1 MHWDASESTTVSATS
16 STSNWWA
23 EEIQCEGE
31 AWEHCNKQS
40 CSHSAVS
47 FALLLQTKTCTKS
60 KPVSRKMT
68 HPRHLKEFL
77 QLGKKMQ
84 FLVSSSFDFLLL
96 LSLIQPL
103 FFLHAFLP
111 AATLKTSPPSS
122 STAVDKSRCSCRLL
136 FQGLLALLKDLST
149 LNPMN
154 FTENHSMASF
164 PGMATLEKKPFQL
177 CSVRACTYY
186 VK

>member
-1 MHWDASESTTVSATS
+1 MLLKAQQFLQPHQHQTDGQKKSSMKGKHENTVTNKAASTLLFPLLY
-16 STSNWWA
+16 
-23 EEIQCEGE
+23 
-31 AWEHCNKQS
+31 
-40 CSHSAVS
+40 S
-47 FALLLQTKTCTKS
+47 FRQKTCTKS

-68 HPRHLKEFL
+68 HPGHLKEFL

-111 AATLKTSPPSS
+111 AATLKTFPPSS
-122 STAVDKSRCSCRLL
+122 STAVDKSRCCCRLL

-164 PGMATLEKKPFQL
+164 PGMATLEKKTFQL
-177 CSVRACTYY
+177 CSIRACIY
-186 VK
+186 